1 LSEQVASTID
11 NEGTEISKGN
21 EVIVVLSRNIKTEVS
36 SGAERAP
43 VSDTN
48 KARGGVNVSRKRL
61 KRISLNSLLKKTG
74 NSTILRGRKQKKSLV
89 LSPKTQRET
98 RHEDR
103 NQRIRHFYEKY
114 ILSELKNTWKRVCVS
129 ISDLEL
135 RLYIILISVLNT
147 LISIIKVIIKNLC
160 FSCQS
165 DPLCLYYINEKK

>member
-1 LSEQVASTID
+1 MSEQVASTID

-114 ILSELKNTWKRVCVS
+114 ILP
-129 ISDLEL
+129 EL
-135 RLYIILISVLNT
+135 RNT
-147 LISIIKVIIKNLC
+147 
-160 FSCQS
+160 
-165 DPLCLYYINEKK
+165 